1 MILPT
6 LQELGLEFSEID
18 SRAAIQ
24 FKGGETAAIKSLF
37 FETKNLSV
45 YKETRNG
52 MVGEAYSSKFS
63 AWLAMGCISPR
74 TIYKEI
80 RAYERKMGPMI
91 LRIG

>member
-1 MILPT
+1 MP
-6 LQELGLEFSEID
+6 
-18 SRAAIQ
+18 AIQ
-24 FKGGETAAIKSLF
+24 FKGGETAAMQRLNHYF
-37 FETKNLSV
+37 FEQKIFPSIKKL
-45 YKETRNG
+45 E
-52 MVGEAYSSKFS
+52 MEWWAEAYSSKFS